1 MTIFTFSGLTDIEFN
16 RKCQFQGIDLGEMKT
31 IMEAYL
37 K

>member
-1 MTIFTFSGLTDIEFN
+1 VLEKGLKDLGFN
-16 RKCQFQGIDLGEMKT
+16 RQFQFQGIDLGEMKT